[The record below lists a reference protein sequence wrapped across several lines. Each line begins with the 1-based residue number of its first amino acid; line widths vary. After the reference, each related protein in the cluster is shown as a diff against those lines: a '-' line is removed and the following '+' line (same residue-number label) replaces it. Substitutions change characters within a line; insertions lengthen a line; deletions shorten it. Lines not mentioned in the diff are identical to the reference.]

1 MRRFYPPPDPS
12 VVFWRKEKPDGT
24 FDYASIQSIQ
34 KTGDGNWKALFLVP
48 GQAPFYIN
56 QNNGELNNWEPILA
70 LTEENLE
77 SMVER
82 IAQRVTAILQETGV
96 DSSEIVPA
104 AMAVVQEES
113 VADAIETAVEA
124 TSDYEKEEEEA
135 TDATDPDYWLS
146 KDFKRNKKM
155 FECGVCGKKYAYEK
169 SLKKHIAKC
178 HNVLE
183 EKLSK
188 NAE

>member
-1 MRRFYPPPDPS
+1 MRTFYPPPDPS
-12 VVFWRKEKPDGT
+12 VVFWRKEKSDGT
-24 FDYASIQSIQ
+24 FDYATIQSMQ
-34 KTGDGNWKALFLVP
+34 KTGNGNWKALFLVP

-56 QNNGELNNWEPILA
+56 QNNGELRNWEPILA

-82 IAQRVTAILQETGV
+82 IAQRVTAILQEQGV
-96 DSSEIVPA
+96 DSSEIIPA
-104 AMAVVQEES
+104 AMEVVQKDT

-124 TSDYEKEEEEA
+124 TSDYEKEEAEV
-135 TDATDPDYWLS
+135 TDAVDPDYWLS
-146 KDFKRNKKM
+146 KDFKRNKKTYA
-155 FECGVCGKKYAYEK
+155 CGVCDKKYAYEK
-169 SLKKHIAKC
+169 SLKKHLSKA

-188 NAE
+188 NAK